1 VAGAGLLYNRPA
13 VGYALGLD
21 LGTTFSGAAV
31 ARDGRAEM
39 VSLAHNTSTV
49 PSVLFLREDGTFLVG
64 DAAVRRGLQDPGRLA
79 REFKR
84 RFGDTTPLLLGGSPW
99 SADALYVQLLRHLL
113 DAVAA
118 QQGGPPDAITVTHP
132 ANWGRYK
139 IDLLHQAVRSAGLGD
154 AGLLTE
160 PEAAAIHY
168 ASTERMAPGEIV
180 AIYDLGGG
188 TFDAAALRRTDAGF
202 ELLGT
207 AEGIERLGGIDFD
220 EAVLGHVVSFAG
232 PALAE
237 LDPADPTALAALARL
252 RAECVAAKEG
262 LSEDTEVS
270 IPVVLPTLQ
279 TQIRLTR
286 AEFEE
291 MVRPTLAETMSVLS
305 RTLRSGGVEPDQVKA
320 VLLVGG
326 SSRIPLVGQL
336 VAAEMGRPVAVDVH
350 PKHAVALGA
359 ALHAAQGAAG
369 QGAPAPAQPTV
380 VPELPRTVPPPK
392 PLPAPPAPAVP
403 RAAAPA
409 AAGGRRRLL
418 VGGAAAL
425 VAVIVAAVLISSRGG
440 GGSPQVK
447 VEPEVPT
454 FEVQDSVVSM
464 ASGAGAL
471 WLAGPYGLGRFDL
484 ATSTLTQSLKLGTDG
499 NTRRV
504 AFGAGVVWVTDTE
517 AKTLARIDPA
527 TNTVV
532 GTATLAGGPQD
543 VLFAGDAIW
552 VTLPDSGVV
561 VRVDPL
567 TQAITTIPV
576 RGQPQNLAYGAG
588 TLWVSDPGN
597 RTVARV
603 DPVRSVV
610 TGDAAAGQCPDYV
623 VANDTSVW
631 VEDECEVTTVY
642 RVDPSSGKVAGSV
655 TVGNDAKGMVLA
667 GGTLFV
673 ANATDN
679 TVSLVDVASMSVR
692 RTVRVGS
699 SPIAFASAGGAVWV
713 ANQGDSTI
721 SRIDA

>member
-1 VAGAGLLYNRPA
+1 
-13 VGYALGLD
+13 VGYVLGLD

-39 VSLAHNTSTV
+39 VALAHSTSTV

-64 DAAVRRGLQDPGRLA
+64 DAAIRRGLQDPGRMA

-99 SADALYVQLLRHLL
+99 SADALSVQLLRHLL
-113 DAVAA
+113 DAVVA
-118 QQGGPPDAITVTHP
+118 QQGGPPDAVTVTHP

-139 IDLLHQAVRSAGLGD
+139 VDLLRQAVRTAGLGD

-168 ASTERMAPGEIV
+168 ASTERMHPGEIV

-237 LDPADPTALAALARL
+237 LDPAEPADLAALARL

-270 IPVVLPTLQ
+270 IPVVLPSLQ

-286 AEFEE
+286 AEFED
-291 MVRPTLAETMSVLS
+291 MVRPTLAETTAVLS
-305 RTLRSGGVEPDQVKA
+305 RTLRSGGVSPDEVKA

-326 SSRIPLVGQL
+326 SSRIPLVGQM

-359 ALHAAQGAAG
+359 ALHAASNSQVV
-369 QGAPAPAQPTV
+369 PAPV
-380 VPELPRTVPPPK
+380 VPELPRTVPAPK
-392 PLPAPPAPAVP
+392 APEAPAPAVP
-403 RAAAPA
+403 KAAASPSA
-409 AAGGRRRLL
+409 GSGGRGR
-418 VGGAAAL
+418 L
-425 VAVIVAAVLISSRGG
+425 VAGAVAVVLAVVVAAVLISSRGG
-440 GGSPQVK
+440 GTPEVK
-447 VEPEVPT
+447 IDPEVPT

-471 WLAGPYGLGRFDL
+471 WLAGPYGVGRFDL
-484 ATSTLTQSLKLGTDG
+484 ATNTVTQSLRIGTDG

-504 AFGAGVVWVTDTE
+504 AFGAGVVWVTDAE
-517 AKTLARIDPA
+517 AKTLIRIDPA
-527 TNTVV
+527 TNTVA
-532 GTATLAGGPQD
+532 GTATLAGGPRD

-552 VTLPDSGVV
+552 VTLPDNGVV
-561 VRVDPL
+561 VHVDPI
-567 TQAITTIPV
+567 TQAMTAIPV
-576 RGQPQNLAYGAG
+576 RGQPQYLAFGSG
-588 TLWVSDPGN
+588 TLWVSDPAN

-603 DPVRSVV
+603 DPVRLVV
-610 TGDAAAGQCPDYV
+610 TGDATAGQCPDFV
-623 VANDTSVW
+623 VADNTSVW
-631 VEDECEVTTVY
+631 VQDECEVTTVY
-642 RVDPSSGKVAGSV
+642 RVDPSTAKVAGSA
-655 TVGNDAKGMVLA
+655 TVGKDAKGLAVA

-679 TVSLVDVASMSVR
+679 TVSVVDAASMSVR
-692 RTVRVGS
+692 RTLRVGS
-699 SPIAFASAGGAVWV
+699 SPIAFAAAGGAMWV

-721 SRIDA
+721 SRIDS